1 MNIARPLRIAAA
13 IALLVGGLVH
23 LQLYFKGY
31 RSIDKIGP
39 SFLLNAIASGVV
51 AALLV
56 ARKEWFVRLA
66 GLGVAAGTIGAFV
79 ISRQGNGLFD
89 FREQGLKPSP
99 EAIIALLV
107 EIAVIVLLAATFLPS
122 VTDDGD
128 SPTKV
133 IGISTA
139 VAAIAL
145 VGFGAY
151 WSAHYDTS
159 AQATAGG
166 VRIANFAFGP
176 SNFTVSAGTT
186 VTWTN
191 DDSVDHTI
199 VATDTSFISKNI
211 GKGQTFDHTFDTAG
225 TFAYVCGIHSQMHGT
240 ITVTG

>member
-23 LQLYFKGY
+23 LQLYFRGY

-39 SFLLNAIASGVV
+39 SFLLNAIASGAL
-51 AALLV
+51 AAVLV
-56 ARKEWFVRLA
+56 ARKEWLVRLA
-66 GLGVAAGTIGAFV
+66 GIGVATGTLVAFI

-122 VTDDGD
+122 VTDAVDA
-128 SPTKV
+128 PAKV
-133 IGISTA
+133 IGFSTA
-139 VAAIAL
+139 VAAIAF
-145 VGFGAY
+145 VGLGAY
-151 WSAHYDTS
+151 WSGHYDTS
-159 AQATAGG
+159 TKAAGG
-166 VRIANFAFGP
+166 GVHIANFAFGP
-176 SNFTVSAGTT
+176 TIFTVSAGST

-199 VATDTSFISKNI
+199 VATDASFVSKNI
-211 GKGQTFDHTFDTAG
+211 GKGKTFDHTFGTAG
-225 TFAYVCGIHSQMHGT
+225 TVTYVCGIHPQMHGT